1 MIDACNY
8 DFIFFTCNGF
18 MLHHKFQMKF
28 LIENNAKYVESQQLF
43 VEMIHVSINH
53 LNSTAKFHFAPNS
66 MNSIHTQFT
75 FPWNKIEISHFYL
88 FTWTGGDFSKEF
100 FFSYFS
106 KLYFSPIECVIHLT
120 QIKRRFLWLD
130 ALSELTRIHANRL
143 HVRYQHLTLRLMTFN
158 SPSLDI
164 WLV

>member
-1 MIDACNY
+1 MRWAKITAMIDACNY

-18 MLHHKFQMKF
+18 MLHHNFQMKF

-106 KLYFSPIECVIHLT
+106 KLYFCPIECVIHLT
-120 QIKRRFLWLD
+120 QIKRRLLWLD
-130 ALSELTRIHANRL
+130 ALSLWTNTNTCKSAPCPIS
-143 HVRYQHLTLRLMTFN
+143 TFDT
-158 SPSLDI
+158 SIDD
-164 WLV
+164 V